1 VTLQEVKEILDAEVF
16 VGHDQLGKEVKT
28 AFGAD
33 LMSDVLAFAKT
44 GSILLTGLTNP
55 QIVRTS
61 NILDIAAIIIVRG
74 KHPLPETI
82 KLAEELKIPLLAT
95 KYILFETAGRL
106 YKKGIVGC
114 VETVD
119 EKRDFSQ
126 NSTL

>member
-1 VTLQEVKEILDAEVF
+1 MTLQEVKEILDAEVF

-44 GSILLTGLTNP
+44 GSILLTGLTNS